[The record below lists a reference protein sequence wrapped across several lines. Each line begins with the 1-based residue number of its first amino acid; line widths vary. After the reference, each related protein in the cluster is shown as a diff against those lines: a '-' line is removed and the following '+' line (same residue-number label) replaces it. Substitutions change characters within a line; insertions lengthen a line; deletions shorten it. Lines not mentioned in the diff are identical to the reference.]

1 MFTSTIIVELIVGT
15 ICLAAGIMLLLN
27 GRKSKLV
34 DATIEGPGERPGAY
48 VIIFERDGKKFR
60 GNYKSRKNLEAG
72 TVVKINTNEKQII
85 PNNWKIGCGLCF
97 ALAVFDYLFAFMGI
111 VS

>member
-15 ICLAAGIMLLLN
+15 ICLAAGIMLLMN

-34 DATIEGPGERPGAY
+34 EATIEDKGERPGAY
-48 VIIFERDGKKFR
+48 IIRFERDGKTFR
-60 GNYKSRKNLEAG
+60 GNYKSRKQLEIG
-72 TVVKINTNEKQII
+72 SIVTINTNATQII

-97 ALAVFDYLFAFMGI
+97 ALAIFDYLFALMGI
-111 VS
+111 LG

>member
-15 ICLAAGIMLLLN
+15 ICLVAGIMLLIN

-34 DATIEGPGERPGAY
+34 NATIEGPGERPGAY
-48 VIIFERDGKKFR
+48 VITFERDGKTYR
-60 GNYKSRKNLEAG
+60 GNYKSRKQLETG
-72 TVVKINTNEKQII
+72 TVVNINTNDKQII

-97 ALAVFDYLFAFMGI
+97 ALAIFDYLFAFMGI